1 MTVIDLSWERY
12 GLIAELAFRLKDK
25 RVQFG
30 KTALQKIVYLLQV
43 LYNVKCGYDFSLYA
57 YGPFSKELL
66 SDLDLVE
73 MLGGVEVKDVISGAG
88 GYHIEPGKRN
98 DWIREKAKD
107 FLDTHDLV
115 FDKVIDEF
123 GSLGARELELR
134 ATIVYAD
141 RSLQRAGQNPS
152 RQEFISLIK
161 ELKPLFGIEAIEE
174 ALGDLEKKGYVA
186 VRH

>member
-1 MTVIDLSWERY
+1 MAGIDLSWERY
-12 GLIAELAFRLKDK
+12 GLIAELAFRLKNK

-30 KTALQKIVYLLQV
+30 KTALQKIVYLLQE

-66 SDLDLVE
+66 NDLDLVE
-73 MLGGVEVKDVISGAG
+73 ALGGVEVQYVISGTG
-88 GYHIEPGKRN
+88 GYHIEPGKKN
-98 DWIREKAKD
+98 DWIREKARD
-107 FLDTHDLV
+107 FLDAHGSA

-161 ELKPLFGIEAIEE
+161 QLKPLFGIEAIEE
-174 ALGDLEKKGYVA
+174 ALGDLEKKGFVA